1 MRLRGGKEQNME
13 ASTCPEVSV
22 GLRGNVCAVLTTM
35 LAWDDPESPQYSG
48 IKDLRATSN
57 FLP

>member
-1 MRLRGGKEQNME
+1 MV
-13 ASTCPEVSV
+13 ASTCPEISV
-22 GLRGNVCAVLTTM
+22 GLRGDMCAVLTTM

-48 IKDLRATSN
+48 IGDLGATSN